1 MTTEEN
7 EPCDHHWLTDV
18 QLGEYVECELCG
30 LIFLRKDWGKTEAE
44 LKKKIMTT
52 KEINKA
58 VEEYAESLKSIAFE
72 DLSGEETP
80 YLLRGAFKEGLES
93 ANKHWQEKTRWIPVE
108 ERLPE
113 IKVCPYQI
121 LVKNESISTM
131 YIASQHDIDLLRD
144 DCLGFNHWKEIE

>member
-52 KEINKA
+52 EEIENLA
-58 VEEYAESLKSIAFE
+58 NNLAEEYK
-72 DLSGEETP
+72 
-80 YLLRGAFKEGLES
+80 RFKDELTVRECSRNGL
-93 ANKHWQEKTRWIPVE
+93 
-108 ERLPE
+108 
-113 IKVCPYQI
+113 
-121 LVKNESISTM
+121 
-131 YIASQHDIDLLRD
+131 
-144 DCLGFNHWKEIE
+144 